1 LLDIIIVAYLIFRV
15 YKLLKG
21 GLAFYIFLGITVLF
35 IAWWIVTL
43 LKMELLTMILGQ
55 FVSVGVI
62 ALVIIFQPE
71 IRKFLLVLGNNA
83 VKGNIPFFN
92 GRFFRIMKAPL
103 EESPMVAQL
112 HSSMLRMAK
121 ERVGALIVLAEDLNF
136 PGLEDSGILI
146 NAEVTKQL
154 IVSIF
159 NKESPLHDGAMVIY
173 NMKIYKASCIL
184 PVSDNLTLPPHAGL
198 RHRAGLGLSE
208 VSNAH
213 VFIVSEERGTIAHA
227 YRGNLNMQLEE
238 DQVLQYLRTAIK
250 GEEKLSKN
258 TVTHT
263 PEL

>member
-1 LLDIIIVAYLIFRV
+1 
-15 YKLLKG
+15 
-21 GLAFYIFLGITVLF
+21 
-35 IAWWIVTL
+35 
-43 LKMELLTMILGQ
+43 MILGQ

-173 NMKIYKASCIL
+173 NMKIYKAGIL
-184 PVSDNLTLPPHAGL
+184 GNGIISKFNVYLDYVNSKVKESAPSTQPKAPETVQMDDLTIVEGIGPKVQELF
-198 RHRAGLGLSE
+198 
-208 VSNAH
+208 NAH
-213 VFIVSEERGTIAHA
+213 DIHTYAQLAATDIADLKKILDNQGGTYQAMDPGTWPKQAGMAAEGKMDELKAWQDEMQGGRSEA
-227 YRGNLNMQLEE
+227 
-238 DQVLQYLRTAIK
+238 
-250 GEEKLSKN
+250 
-258 TVTHT
+258 
-263 PEL
+263 